1 MIFQNNT
8 NVKTMKKIKSIIIIT
23 IALCTISC
31 ASCSKDSKK
40 TSSAGKNFLSFKI
53 DGVLW
58 ESKADKVFGSYH
70 FNESLGNKLLQISG
84 SKGDA
89 PNDQPF
95 NINIYNTLAEDTY
108 TFNQDNPDNS
118 VAQIAQLSETKIL
131 CGGAGYDYDF
141 TVVVTKVSKTPQI
154 VEATFNGTM
163 VCSDGSTISITDGK
177 FSYHE

>member
-1 MIFQNNT
+1 MKSI
-8 NVKTMKKIKSIIIIT
+8 KKINSIVLMVLT
-23 IALCTISC
+23 ICTISC
-31 ASCSKDSKK
+31 ASCSKDSKN
-40 TSSAGKNFLSFKI
+40 TGSSGKNFLSFKI

-58 ESKADKVFGSYH
+58 ESKADEVFGSYH
-70 FNESLGNKLLQISG
+70 LDFLGGKAIQISG

-95 NINIYNTLAEDTY
+95 NINIYNTAAEDTY

-118 VAQIAQLSETKIL
+118 VAQIAQLSATKVL
-131 CGGAGYDYDF
+131 CGGSGYDYDF

-154 VEATFNGTM
+154 VEATFNGSM
-163 VCSDGSTISITDGK
+163 ACSDGSTIRITDGK

>member
-8 NVKTMKKIKSIIIIT
+8 NDKTMKKIKSIIIIT

-89 PNDQPF
+89 PNDQTHKKRRQRKNRSSRERERF
-95 NINIYNTLAEDTY
+95 I
-108 TFNQDNPDNS
+108 
-118 VAQIAQLSETKIL
+118 
-131 CGGAGYDYDF
+131 
-141 TVVVTKVSKTPQI
+141 
-154 VEATFNGTM
+154 
-163 VCSDGSTISITDGK
+163 GK
-177 FSYHE
+177 ERRRR